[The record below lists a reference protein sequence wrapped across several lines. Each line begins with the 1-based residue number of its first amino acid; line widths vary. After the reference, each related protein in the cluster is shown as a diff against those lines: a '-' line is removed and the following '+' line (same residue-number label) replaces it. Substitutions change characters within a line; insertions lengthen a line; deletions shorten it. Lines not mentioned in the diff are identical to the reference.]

1 VSANRVSECN
11 RAGLPVRK
19 IDEIAC
25 LQMTCG
31 FAERSLCCYFF
42 KRNMEEFHV
51 ISSVLA
57 ICASIALTGEPNNSG
72 VHQPKAAAAT
82 ATATAKAPT
91 AAPAKAPAVKAPAA
105 KAPAATT
112 AAAKAPTAK
121 KGTEGPTVHTVNRPI
136 TANASYKFFPIE
148 LAIVE
153 KTNAERV
160 RNGLPPLQLDPK
172 LVDTARRHTWWMTC
186 SHSLQHG
193 SYPVAENIAMGQRS
207 SQEVVTCWMNS
218 SGHRANILNRGHRRI
233 GVAAYTTSSGTTYWC
248 QQFTQ

>member
-1 VSANRVSECN
+1 M
-11 RAGLPVRK
+11 
-19 IDEIAC
+19 I
-25 LQMTCG
+25 TT
-31 FAERSLCCYFF
+31 
-42 KRNMEEFHV
+42 
-51 ISSVLA
+51 VLA
-57 ICASIALTGEPNNSG
+57 ICAGIALTGEPNTAA
-72 VHQPKAAAAT
+72 VQPPKAAATT
-82 ATATAKAPT
+82 ATTK
-91 AAPAKAPAVKAPAA
+91 A
-105 KAPAATT
+105 KAPAAAPAKTL
-112 AAAKAPTAK
+112 AAKAPVAEAPATTAPATK
-121 KGTEGPTVHTVNRPI
+121 APTAQKATEGPKVHTVNRPI

-160 RNGLPPLQLDPK
+160 RNGLPPLQLEPK
-172 LVDTARRHTWWMTC
+172 LVDTARRHAWWMTR